1 MEPNVFHLW
10 PRGQLMLIALANIDK
25 TFTVTLFA
33 PFAVFDTLTTDEKV
47 AKFFGANFPDA
58 MKLIGQ

>member
-10 PRGQLMLIALANIDK
+10 PRGDFTLIALANMDK

-33 PFAVFDTLTTDEKV
+33 PYEVNDDSFCAF
-47 AKFFGANFPDA
+47 
-58 MKLIGQ
+58 LIERRSI